1 MNRYQTVYTEE
12 DFKDV
17 PRELKGEFYEVLESI
32 QFIKWLVQPE
42 EVRGYAKNRPK
53 YSSLKEDDPDK
64 LYNDDRIIVDLTK
77 PHILENLD
85 FFRERAI
92 FFDKHGKYTNIPS
105 SPNPKSEYAEFW
117 RKELRR
123 WKYGLIRPSD
133 GEWIPGGL
141 YFYWNYCPI
150 WLVEETGKK
159 VKGKKTQG
167 ERVRKFPHPWLGDYL
182 FYHYLEQA
190 KTHGQHVKVLKTRG
204 VGISFKM
211 GSLSPRNMYVYPGSG
226 NPNFHLASD
235 KSYLQGDKGVFGKV
249 MDTLDWIAEHTPLPK
264 LRLGDSKR
272 AMEIQLG
279 YLDQYGVRKGLLSSV
294 FGVSLKDNPDKARG
308 IRGILIHYEED
319 GTFEHLED
327 AWNINRKAAEDGDV
341 AFATMAALGC
351 VCEGTKVWTKD
362 FRRVNIE
369 NLKQEDGI
377 IGFDIDNE
385 CVVQEDII
393 NMNPPAKKECVRIH
407 TNYRT
412 IECSTDHPILVRK
425 GTYKNTDE
433 IVGIRRDYYAKL
445 DKWYEYPNHKTITV
459 YSKIWKEAGN
469 IIPGDK
475 LLTVDKIGVWGTDT
489 LFDARLVG
497 MLIGDG
503 SYGMRRH
510 YDKIEYKTPSFSNCD
525 AELIQYVT
533 SNYGCNIELQRPT
546 KDGRL
551 YHELSIRGLV
561 QKLKDIGI
569 AGQSK
574 DKKRLPTNY
583 KTLTKEDTALLL
595 AGLYDTDGFINY
607 RKESSCKIS
616 ITQSSREMLE
626 QIAELL
632 EKFGIV
638 GTIKRIEPR
647 IAPNRKDKNPWYT
660 LDFGS
665 KESVKN
671 FYENIPLMIGYKKE
685 NLKNIVDKQQSYIH
699 RVNNTF
705 KNIREEKVIK
715 VERIGKKNI
724 YNLTTSTTHTYLA
737 NNIITHNTGGTM
749 GSAFAGSEKLF
760 YHPETYN
767 IYGIPNVFDKNTNGT
782 TKCGFF
788 WGAYLNRNGCYDK
801 ATGEPDV
808 TKALFEVLLDRYN
821 VKKGASDS
829 KAITQK
835 RAEECITPQDSI
847 MRVEGTIFPVS
858 DLKDYLAEIV
868 PDITRFTSSHYIG
881 RFDIDGMGE
890 VKFTSSDSVYPIRDF
905 PALDNKLGAVEIYE
919 LPKKV
924 KDSNRYILGQD
935 GYDDDEVTYSV
946 SLGSVFVFDTWTR
959 RIVAEY
965 TGRPATANEFYEIV
979 YRMAKFYDAKI
990 MYENNKKGMFN
1001 YFANVRKALNMLA
1014 DSPEYLSNKQIV
1026 KAANINNTTKGVNAT
1041 LEVNKLARRLQADW
1055 MMEDAYVEERVFD
1068 DEGNDITPKIPNYRK
1083 IRSIG
1088 YLKEAIA
1095 WNNDINCD
1103 RVSAMGMVMI
1113 YAAELQ
1119 KFETGA
1125 RKEKVKTL
1133 ADDPFFNKHYRGKRI
1148 MGSYPEKYEF

>member
-1 MNRYQTVYTEE
+1 MNKYQTVYTEE
-12 DFKDV
+12 DFKGV
-17 PRELKGEFYEVLESI
+17 PNELKGEFYEILESI
-32 QFIKWLVQPE
+32 QFVKWLTQPE
-42 EVRGYAKNRPK
+42 DIRGYAKDRPR
-53 YSSLKEDDPDK
+53 YTSLKEDDPEK
-64 LYNDDRIIVDLTK
+64 LYNDDRIIVDITK

-92 FFDKHGKYTNIPS
+92 FFDKNGKYTNIPS

-117 RKELRR
+117 KEELKR

-133 GEWIPGGL
+133 GEWIPGAL

-159 VKGKKTQG
+159 IKGKKTEG

-190 KTHGQHVKVLKTRG
+190 KSHGQHVKVLKTRG

-272 AMEIQLG
+272 SMEIQLG
-279 YLDQYGVRKGLLSSV
+279 YQDEYGVRKGLLSSV
-294 FGVSLKDNPDKARG
+294 FGISLKDNPDKARG
-308 IRGILIHYEED
+308 IRGIMIHYEED
-319 GTFEHLED
+319 GTFDHLED

-341 AFATMAALGC
+341 AFSLMAALGC
-351 VCEGTKVWTKD
+351 VCAGTKVWTKN
-362 FRRVNIE
+362 FKQVNIE
-369 NLKQEDGI
+369 DLKQEDGI

-385 CVVQEDII
+385 CAVQEDII
-393 NMNPPAKKECVRIH
+393 NITPPAQKECVKIY

-412 IECSTDHPILVRK
+412 IECSIDHPILVRNQR
-425 GTYKNTDE
+425 YSRTDE
-433 IVGIRRDYYAKL
+433 IVGIRKEYNKLYDKYY
-445 DKWYEYPNHKTITV
+445 
-459 YSKIWKEAGN
+459 YSTKYKPIIIYGKEWKEAGN
-469 IIPGDK
+469 IKQGDK
-475 LLTVDKIGVWGTDT
+475 LLVATKIGTWGNES

-503 SYGMRRH
+503 SYGLRRH
-510 YDKIEYKTPSFSNCD
+510 YNKIEYKTPSFSNCD
-525 AELIQYVT
+525 EELVNYVLN
-533 SNYGCNIELQRPT
+533 NYSCNIEVQRPT

-551 YHELSIRGLV
+551 YHEMSIKNLV
-561 QKLKDIGI
+561 QSLKNIGI

-574 DKKRLPTNY
+574 DKKRLPINY
-583 KTLTKEDTALLL
+583 KELTKKDASLLL
-595 AGLYDTDGFINY
+595 AGLYDTDGFVSY
-607 RKESSCKIS
+607 RKGKSHKVS
-616 ITQSSREMLE
+616 ITQSSKEILE

-638 GTIKRIEPR
+638 GTINKIEPR

-665 KESVKN
+665 KESIKI
-671 FYENIPLMIGYKKE
+671 FYENIPLLIKYKQDK
-685 NLKNIVDKQQSYIH
+685 LKNIVEEQQSYIH

-715 VERIGKKNI
+715 VEAIGKKNI

-737 NNIITHNTGGTM
+737 NNIITHNTGGSM

-767 IYGIPNVFDKNTNGT
+767 IYGLPNVFDKNSTGE

-788 WGAYLNRNGCYDK
+788 WGSYLNRNGCYDK
-801 ATGEPDV
+801 TTGEPDV
-808 TKALFEVLLDRYN
+808 TKAIFEVLLDRYL
-821 VKKGASDS
+821 VKKGAGDS

-835 RAEECITPQDSI
+835 KAEEPITPQDAV
-847 MRVEGTIFPVS
+847 MRVEGTIFPVA
-858 DLKDYLAEIV
+858 DLKDYLAEII
-868 PDITRFTSSHYIG
+868 PDMARFTSSHYIG
-881 RFDIDGMGE
+881 RFDINGVGE
-890 VKFTSSDSVYPIRDF
+890 VNFTSTDSVYPIRDF
-905 PALDNKLGAVEIYE
+905 PALDNRLGAVEIFE
-919 LPKKV
+919 MPKRV
-924 KDSNRYILGQD
+924 KDESRYIIGQD

-946 SLGSVFVFDTWTR
+946 SLGSVFAFDTWTR

-979 YRMAKFYDAKI
+979 YRMARFYNGKI
-990 MYENNKKGMFN
+990 MYENNKKGLFN
-1001 YFANVRKALNMLA
+1001 YFANVKKSLEMLA
-1014 DSPEYLSNKQIV
+1014 DTPEYLSNKQII
-1026 KAANINNTTKGVNAT
+1026 KAVNINNTTKGVNAT

-1055 MMEDAYVEERVFD
+1055 MVEDAYVEEKVY
-1068 DEGNDITPKIPNYRK
+1068 DEDGNDTSPKIPNYRK

-1103 RVSAMGMVMI
+1103 RISALGMVML

-1119 KFETGA
+1119 KYETSF
-1125 RKEKVKTL
+1125 RKERVKGIG
-1133 ADDPFFNKHYRGKRI
+1133 DDPFFKKHYRTGNRMLKTQV
-1148 MGSYPEKYEF
+1148 